1 MPPSLPPGFLL
12 ASPPCLGGPVSA
24 STRDCLAAV
33 LLVVFRDQL
42 LWHPPPTHT
51 HRVRTRR
58 AVCHSRLCPG
68 AASRKDSRRRGEGAR
83 AQRSQQKYRKPS
95 GPQRSGG
102 QRCGPAGV
110 PKHPAAKLG
119 AAREGVIWPRL
130 IPTSAI
136 HCPLCRGQADAPR
149 ANTRRGTARRERGAR
164 AAALA
169 VYNFDTQGARGR
181 GPSARL
187 QRGRRLTA
195 STRDPAARAWRPGRT
210 PQHTV
215 THTHTQPTHRPRRPP
230 ARPASARFRDF
241 LEIKTDGQALKCDFQ
256 TRS

>member
-1 MPPSLPPGFLL
+1 LPPSLPPGFLL

-42 LWHPPPTHT
+42 LWHPPHTHT

-68 AASRKDSRRRGEGAR
+68 AASSKDSRRRGEGAR

-164 AAALA
+164 GCTSCVQFRHARCQGERPLCALA
-169 VYNFDTQGARGR
+169 A
-181 GPSARL
+181 GPAVD
-187 QRGRRLTA
+187 GEHA
-195 STRDPAARAWRPGRT
+195 RPGSPCLAPRA
-210 PQHTV
+210 HTATHRH
-215 THTHTQPTHRPRRPP
+215 THTHTAHAP
-230 ARPASARFRDF
+230 APSAPCSASKRTLSRFS
-241 LEIKTDGQALKCDFQ
+241 GNH
-256 TRS
+256 